1 MGSGRHSACRC
12 VRSGQPGDPSAAP
25 AYDRAARARY
35 GRIPRPTPAG
45 NSLRRTARLL
55 SAAAYVGRDRTL
67 AQVALIAR
75 LAALARHLR
84 RPGRVLTD
92 TGQVLYQRLGAGR
105 APLWRVHSPATLAA
119 YVAAAAHGHRPAKPV
134 EDTRQLGADAIMVN
148 GVVRQL
154 WRPRTP
160 SDRPPAAQVI
170 ARLVVSSDSLTLPKL
185 VSLVKRLTLV
195 GCCHAID
202 EPCRLELLHRQDP

>member
-1 MGSGRHSACRC
+1 MHQARD
-12 VRSGQPGDPSAAP
+12 DP
-25 AYDRAARARY
+25 RA
-35 GRIPRPTPAG
+35 GLI
-45 NSLRRTARLL
+45 L
-55 SAAAYVGRDRTL
+55 VGFSPP
-67 AQVALIAR
+67 QR

-92 TGQVLYQRLGAGR
+92 TGRVLYQRLGAER

-119 YVAAAAHGHRPAKPV
+119 HVAAAAHGHRPAKPV

-170 ARLVVSSDSLTLPKL
+170 AAAQAWLT
-185 VSLVKRLTLV
+185 
-195 GCCHAID
+195 
-202 EPCRLELLHRQDP
+202 